1 MQDLSG
7 PSTPEIQLLGP
18 VQISASA
25 TGDRARTLH
34 SACAWLALHPNAAGC
49 QIDRALQIS
58 AESRM
63 SLLSRIRAWL
73 GPDVLPTSKAT
84 GRYTLHLEADW
95 DIVQRLVC
103 TSTGV
108 LCADPSPEALRTVLG
123 MVRGEPLA
131 DVDACWADGVRIQMS
146 LLIEDVAVL
155 YARAAA
161 RDGRRREAAWAV
173 GQGLIAR
180 PESEGLR
187 SMLPVVV
194 PVADSV
200 GKQPLV
206 RRKVCVG
213 RRPRTIHHTSRIS

>member
-7 PSTPEIQLLGP
+7 PSASEMQLLGP
-18 VQISASA
+18 VQITASA
-25 TGDRARTLH
+25 KGDRARTLH

-95 DIVQRLVC
+95 DVIERLVC

-108 LCADPSPEALRTVLG
+108 LRTDLPLEALRAVLG

-155 YARAAA
+155 YVRTVAQG
-161 RDGRRREAAWAV
+161 GRRREAAWAI

-180 PESEGLR
+180 PESEVLR
-187 SMLPVVV
+187 SMLPFVV
-194 PVADSV
+194 PVQGFAGSA
-200 GKQPLV
+200 PLG

-213 RRPRTIHHTSRIS
+213 RRPRTIHHTSRLS